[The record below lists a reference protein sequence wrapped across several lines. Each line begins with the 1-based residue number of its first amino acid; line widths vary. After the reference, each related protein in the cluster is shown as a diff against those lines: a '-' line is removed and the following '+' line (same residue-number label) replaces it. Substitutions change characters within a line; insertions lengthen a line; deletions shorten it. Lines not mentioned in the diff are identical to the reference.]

1 VGVAVIDAIHHTIEA
16 LIYDKGRIDP
26 NEVDISFDV
35 PRDDWVRSLTR
46 PTINLFL
53 FDVVENA
60 DKRETNPYTTIGNGK
75 AERRLPPRRI
85 DLSYMV
91 SVLTTDVE
99 DEHQVLWRVL
109 ATLMRHQQFPQ
120 DVLADVLR
128 SVTPPITTRLA
139 GKDDPR
145 AFSDLWTA
153 LGTRPRPALAY
164 VLTAPLELAIAIQA
178 PLVLTRTARYR
189 RLAAD
194 DASRE
199 IGIHIGGVIRDS
211 SGHPLSDV
219 LVHREDSS
227 DAAVSDIDGRF
238 VLHGVR
244 EGEMTVTVGRVGGQ
258 QRRVSLHVPGES
270 YDIVL
275 DREA

>member
-1 VGVAVIDAIHHTIEA
+1 MIDAIHHTIET
-16 LIYDKGRIDP
+16 LIYDKGRIDR

-60 DKRETNPYTTIGNGK
+60 DKRETNPYTSIGNGK
-75 AERRLPPRRI
+75 AERRMPPRRI

-91 SVLTTDVE
+91 SVLTTDVQ
-99 DEHQVLWRVL
+99 DEHHVLWRVL
-109 ATLMRHQQFPQ
+109 ATLMRHQQFPP
-120 DVLADVLR
+120 DVLPDVLR

-164 VLTAPLELAIAIQA
+164 VLTAPLDLAITIEA
-178 PLVLTRTARYR
+178 PLVLTRTARYLSLVADGDDVR
-189 RLAAD
+189 R
-194 DASRE
+194 E
-199 IGIHIGGVIRDS
+199 VGIHIGGVVRNS
-211 SGHPLSDV
+211 SGHPLPDV

-227 DAAVSDIDGRF
+227 EAVVTDIDGRF
-238 VLHGVR
+238 VLNSVH
-244 EGEMTVTVGRVGGQ
+244 EGEMTVTVGRVGGP
-258 QRRVSLHVPGES
+258 QRQVSLQVPGPS